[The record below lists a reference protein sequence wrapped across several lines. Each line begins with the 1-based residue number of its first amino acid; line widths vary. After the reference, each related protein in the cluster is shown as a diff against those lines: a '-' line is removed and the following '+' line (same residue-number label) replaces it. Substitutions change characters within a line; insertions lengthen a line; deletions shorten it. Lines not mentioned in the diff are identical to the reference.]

1 MMRYLIILFVLSA
14 FQISTV
20 NAQTGTAYGIKG
32 GMTAGTQSWNG
43 SDREYLL
50 AYNGSLFME
59 SVHDSMSLRF
69 FGEIGYT
76 KKGSA
81 IVSNAWYNPNT
92 MTNFPRRVFKQ
103 PFEQVNLIVGFK
115 NMHPLTDLLKGYYG
129 AGARIDYLIRY
140 DLLFLNVDDWVNKI
154 TYGLTFKG
162 GVEYQ
167 KDDSP
172 VAFQLEAAFHQDL
185 SNQIFFENL
194 TYVDRNTN
202 QAFTQSA
209 RVINSALDVTLG
221 IKFIRRIIWV
231 DALDDS
237 FLPSGKQYTRSK

>member
-1 MMRYLIILFVLSA
+1 MMRYLLILFVWSA

-32 GMTAGTQSWNG
+32 GMTAGTQSWNNAQ
-43 SDREYLL
+43 REYLV

-69 FGEIGYT
+69 FGEVGYT

-81 IVSNAWYNPNT
+81 IVSNAFFNPIT
-92 MTNFPRRVFKQ
+92 QTNHPRRVFKQ

-115 NMHPLTDLLKGYYG
+115 NMHSLNQTIKGYYG
-129 AGARIDYLIRY
+129 AGARLDYLIRY
-140 DLLFLNVDDWVNKI
+140 DLLYLNVDQWVNKL
-154 TYGLTFKG
+154 TYGFTFKG

-167 KDDSP
+167 AEIDSP
-172 VAFQLEAAFHQDL
+172 VAFQLEASFHQDL
-185 SNQIFFENL
+185 SNQIFYENAIL
-194 TYVDRNTN
+194 TDRNTN
-202 QAFTQSA
+202 QQFTQSA
-209 RVINSALDVTLG
+209 RVINSAVDVTLG

-237 FLPSGKQYTRSK
+237 FLPSGKYYTKR